1 MNNVTL
7 EIRPQP
13 LSYYTV
19 LSWYVHCA
27 AQISNYWI
35 LGMECRSKVTVHE
48 IADLQLD
55 NSHKIDLYLIGR
67 LILFVDFVLRLVTR
81 HTTSDYMTFT

>member
-1 MNNVTL
+1 
-7 EIRPQP
+7 
-13 LSYYTV
+13 
-19 LSWYVHCA
+19 
-27 AQISNYWI
+27 
-35 LGMECRSKVTVHE
+35 MECRSKVTVHE